1 MAERKRRR
9 RSSRVTDYGAAI
21 DLANMVA
28 AMQAQV
34 DLLESFA
41 EDVLLTAAKPDM
53 ERYIIQGKYA
63 ENDLADSAMEAV
75 ASLVSK
81 YRRMAAYLE
90 ERGVDIDDI
99 IGDADR
105 KRHLS

>member
-1 MAERKRRR
+1 MAEKKQRRKN
-9 RSSRVTDYGAAI
+9 SVADCDSALE
-21 DLANMVA
+21 LATMVA

-63 ENDLADSAMEAV
+63 ENDMADSAMEAV

-81 YRRMAAYLE
+81 YRRLAAYLE

>member
-9 RSSRVTDYGAAI
+9 RNRVADCDSALE
-21 DLANMVA
+21 LAMMVA

-41 EDVLLTAAKPDM
+41 EDVLLVAAKPET
-53 ERYIIQGKYA
+53 ERYIIQGKYT

-99 IGDADR
+99 INDADR

>member
-1 MAERKRRR
+1 MADCDSALE
-9 RSSRVTDYGAAI
+9 
-21 DLANMVA
+21 LAMMVA

-41 EDVLLTAAKPDM
+41 EDVLLVAAKPEN
-53 ERYIIQGKYA
+53 ERYIIQGKYTG
-63 ENDLADSAMEAV
+63 NDTADSAMEAV

-90 ERGVDIDDI
+90 ERGVDVDDI